1 MISALVVGALL
12 VLGVVWALVA
22 ASAGASGFALA
33 AVTMLLTMVGVL
45 GPRYV
50 RRRAAADLTQ
60 APDPHLATIEAL
72 AMAIEAREDATPA
85 HARRVQAYAVALAE
99 AVGLTGADV
108 QAVRLGA
115 LLHDIGMLAVPEH
128 ILSKPAPLT
137 DAEFDTVQQHPRVGA
152 DLLQDIPFP
161 QPVAPL
167 VRSHHERWDGG
178 GYPDGLSGDA
188 IPIGARILGV
198 AEIYDALTS
207 DRPYHKA
214 MSREA
219 AVQLLQQE
227 AGSGIDP
234 SLVERFVQILPGIDP
249 RASGGHNT
257 PPPTDQRPNP
267 AADAPV
273 YGAITEAHQEV
284 SALYELARSL
294 GTSLGVS
301 ESMTLI
307 AAKLKRLVPY
317 SCCAL
322 FLQDADGERLR
333 CRFVSGT
340 DASVIQQVT
349 LKVGEGLS
357 GWVARAR
364 KPLVN
369 ASPHLDTPAATS
381 LRSALVTPL
390 LFRNRFIGTLALYH
404 GEADFYNDA
413 HSRLAERVA
422 GQIAAVIANSLL
434 FDQAQEDSLTDPLT
448 ALPNTR
454 SLFMHLTRE
463 LARSKRLRTQLAL
476 LVIDLDNFKLINDR
490 HGHHR
495 GDRALCEVARVLRT
509 AIRPYDICVR
519 YAGDEFIL
527 VLSGCSD
534 AEAHPKRRDLQL
546 AIGETTIDTG
556 PDSTVRLSASVG
568 VGMYPADGD
577 AYETLLAAADR
588 RMYQDKTRQKH
599 RAAGLHLLDD
609 KTYTDEELSDSASG
623 VL

>member
-1 MISALVVGALL
+1 MTTALVVAALL
-12 VLGVVWALVA
+12 ILGAMWALLA
-22 ASAGASGFALA
+22 PSASASGFGLA
-33 AVTMLLTMVGVL
+33 AVTLLLTLLGVL
-45 GPRYV
+45 GPRYI
-50 RRRAAADLTQ
+50 RRRAAADL
-60 APDPHLATIEAL
+60 AEPVDPHLATIEAL
-72 AMAIEAREDATPA
+72 AMAIEAREDATPG

-99 AVGLTGADV
+99 AVGLSEADV
-108 QAVRLGA
+108 KAVRLGA

-137 DAEFDTVQQHPRVGA
+137 DAEFETVRRHPQVGA
-152 DLLQDIPFP
+152 DLLRDVPFP
-161 QPVAPL
+161 QPVASL
-167 VRSHHERWDGG
+167 VRSHHERWDGR
-178 GYPDGLSGDA
+178 GYPDELIGDA
-188 IPIGARILGV
+188 IPVTARIVGM
-198 AEIYDALTS
+198 AEVYDALTS
-207 DRPYHKA
+207 DRPYRKA

-234 SLVERFVQILPGIDP
+234 SLVERFVQILPTIDP
-249 RASGGHNT
+249 RAAGSHVAR
-257 PPPTDQRPNP
+257 PPADKRLESP
-267 AADAPV
+267 AGAPV

-322 FLQDADGERLR
+322 YLQDADGERLR
-333 CRFVSGT
+333 CRFVSGA

-349 LKVGEGLS
+349 LEVGEGLS
-357 GWVARAR
+357 GWVAWAR

-369 ASPHLDTPAATS
+369 ASPQLDAPAATS

-390 LFRNRFIGTLALYH
+390 MFRNRFIGTLALYH
-404 GEADFYNDA
+404 GKNNFYTDA
-413 HSRLAERVA
+413 HSHLAERVA

-434 FDQAQEDSLTDPLT
+434 FDRAQEDSLTDPLT

-463 LARSKRLRTQLAL
+463 LARSKRLRAHLAL
-476 LVIDLDNFKLINDR
+476 LVVDLDHFKLINDR
-490 HGHHR
+490 YGHHR
-495 GDRALCEVARVLRT
+495 GDRALCEVARVLRST
-509 AIRPYDICVR
+509 IRPYDICVR

-534 AEAHPKRRDLQL
+534 DEAERKRRDLQL
-546 AIGETTIDTG
+546 AIGEITIGTG
-556 PDSTVRLSASVG
+556 PDSNLRLSASVG
-568 VGMYPADGD
+568 VGIYPADGNT
-577 AYETLLAAADR
+577 YETLLAAADR
-588 RMYQDKTRQKH
+588 RMYQHKRRQKQ
-599 RAAGLHLLDD
+599 RAAGLRLLDD

>member
-50 RRRAAADLTQ
+50 RRRAADNLTQ

-128 ILSKPAPLT
+128 ILSKP
-137 DAEFDTVQQHPRVGA
+137 
-152 DLLQDIPFP
+152 
-161 QPVAPL
+161 APL

-257 PPPTDQRPNP
+257 PRTTDQRPVP

-301 ESMTLI
+301 ESMTLV

-422 GQIAAVIANSLL
+422 GQIAAVVANSLL

-476 LVIDLDNFKLINDR
+476 LVIDLDDFKLINDR

-534 AEAHPKRRDLQL
+534 AEAHRKRRDLQL